1 LTNKGFRG
9 IILNVE
15 ERGTAIPRRKERNKT
30 MKKTLTV
37 NQLIECLTAMK
48 EQGYGENPVLYM
60 DEDSM
65 VHEIEEGTHDVW
77 DDGAVIL
84 G

>member
-1 LTNKGFRG
+1 VWYNIIRKG
-9 IILNVE
+9 
-15 ERGTAIPRRKERNKT
+15 ERDSDPPRKERNKT

-65 VHEIEEGTHDVW
+65 IHEIEEGTHDVW

>member
-1 LTNKGFRG
+1 LTNEGFCG
-9 IILNVE
+9 IILNV
-15 ERGTAIPRRKERNKT
+15 RGEGAAIPCRKERNKT

-48 EQGYGENPVLYM
+48 EQGYGDNPVLYM

-77 DDGAVIL
+77 EDGTVIL

>member
-1 LTNKGFRG
+1 
-9 IILNVE
+9 
-15 ERGTAIPRRKERNKT
+15 
-30 MKKTLTV
+30 MKKTITV

-65 VHEIEEGTHDVW
+65 VHEIKEGTHDVW
-77 DDGAVIL
+77 KDGTVIL